1 MTQGFAGSSGNGLPD
16 FQCGVFYTGRAK
28 QRGTRGGDPSVWCGK
43 VSIVGMSAIG
53 DFPPLIADNDAGSGP
68 ADEGNRC
75 PQRDSLF
82 YLSPTSSL
90 SPTEVVGV
98 AVGAPRD
105 PDLFHHRSSSVSSD
119 RTTVSTADDNDDPRV
134 VFVGGVPY
142 SLSAATFSVA
152 LESKYG
158 PVLSVR
164 LVPHRKGKDGEHK
177 GYGFVTFA
185 DESAAVVARDSR
197 TMELSC
203 GTNVQVG
210 KAEKGIGKFS
220 DDRSSTATVTSVDS
234 MGSSAVSYSS
244 WRHGGSS
251 NRRRNSVGDALS
263 GSENGVE
270 QSMGHIQTRNRGG
283 GTSAS
288 SRSSSSHRRG
298 GRNTTHK
305 PFHHK
310 DLYQSAYWELRNRLE
325 YEYAF
330 ETALRD
336 FYREHGLDVP
346 ASGGVVNG
354 AVGSDVSHRD
364 WMNPAMNGVMGMAP
378 GLVLPP
384 MVPSMGTAFRGVAGT
399 PIEKASTFGE
409 REIFVGGLPLDTN
422 DNDLVLFFS
431 RWGHVEGARVMYYRS
446 TGVSRRFGFV
456 RFANVHVAMAV
467 KALKKTDFP
476 DGTEVVVGDIK
487 LAKEMQEANEDT
499 SSSPENCVNSS
510 GISRTSSDVSESDLR
525 NLGHALRAIAF
536 WDPSGEKRSEK
547 NGSGIDSNSSSSPS
561 TSDSP
566 PLSDTGTPGATSNA
580 STVDTEEHGGSG
592 SGNEMLSGPAETNAA
607 AKRSTSPPTVL
618 RRRYP
623 LVDCK

>member
-1 MTQGFAGSSGNGLPD
+1 
-16 FQCGVFYTGRAK
+16 
-28 QRGTRGGDPSVWCGK
+28 
-43 VSIVGMSAIG
+43 
-53 DFPPLIADNDAGSGP
+53 
-68 ADEGNRC
+68 
-75 PQRDSLF
+75 
-82 YLSPTSSL
+82 
-90 SPTEVVGV
+90 
-98 AVGAPRD
+98 
-105 PDLFHHRSSSVSSD
+105 
-119 RTTVSTADDNDDPRV
+119 
-134 VFVGGVPY
+134 
-142 SLSAATFSVA
+142 
-152 LESKYG
+152 
-158 PVLSVR
+158 
-164 LVPHRKGKDGEHK
+164 
-177 GYGFVTFA
+177 
-185 DESAAVVARDSR
+185 
-197 TMELSC
+197 
-203 GTNVQVG
+203 
-210 KAEKGIGKFS
+210 
-220 DDRSSTATVTSVDS
+220 
-234 MGSSAVSYSS
+234 
-244 WRHGGSS
+244 
-251 NRRRNSVGDALS
+251 
-263 GSENGVE
+263 
-270 QSMGHIQTRNRGG
+270 
-283 GTSAS
+283 
-288 SRSSSSHRRG
+288 
-298 GRNTTHK
+298 
-305 PFHHK
+305 
-310 DLYQSAYWELRNRLE
+310 
-325 YEYAF
+325 
-330 ETALRD
+330 
-336 FYREHGLDVP
+336 
-346 ASGGVVNG
+346 
-354 AVGSDVSHRD
+354 
-364 WMNPAMNGVMGMAP
+364 
-378 GLVLPP
+378 
-384 MVPSMGTAFRGVAGT
+384 MGTAFRGVAGT

-536 WDPSGEKRSEK
+536 GDPSGEKRSEK